1 MSRAARRA
9 TRTRDRQRCV
19 LGIDVGGTSIRA
31 GLFVPRSGSI
41 RHVRAIRTD
50 ASGGGRH
57 ALARATAVAREV
69 VEAGNRSGLS
79 VHKVGI
85 GVPELVGPGGE
96 IESRAVLPWRSTRV
110 RKAFAAYGEVTIAS
124 DVRAAALAEARLG
137 AARGNPT
144 FLYVGVGTGISST
157 LFIDGQPWLGAHG
170 HAIAFAS
177 GPTCAAGARDGRT
190 VFAPLESRASG
201 PALVRRAKALGYHA
215 EDAAEVCRAARA
227 ATRHRARRGRRR
239 GDRARGACRDPG
251 QCARPFAGRPGRRP
265 GSRAGPLLE
274 QLSRR
279 AAAVRLGPTRAAHA
293 RAARAPRGAR
303 RDDRCGFERRRG
315 FDGSVTSDWGL
326 RRRTGGAAGINDQG
340 KSHEHSQNDE
350 DRGPE

>member
-1 MSRAARRA
+1 MSGAPRRA

-50 ASGGGRH
+50 ASSGGRH
-57 ALARATAVAREV
+57 ALARAAAVAREV
-69 VEAGNRSGLS
+69 VDAGSRLGLS

-85 GVPELVGPGGE
+85 GVPELVGSGGE

-110 RKAFAAYGEVTIAS
+110 RKAFAAYGDVIIAS

-157 LFIDGQPWLGAHG
+157 LFIDGRPYLGAHG

-177 GPTCAAGARDGRT
+177 GPTCAAGARDGKT
-190 VFAPLESRASG
+190 VFAPLESCASG

-215 EDAAEVCRAARA
+215 EDAAEVCRAARERTGIARSVVDAA
-227 ATRHRARRGRRR
+227 ATELAAHVAILVNALDPSLVVLGGGLGAAPGRYWNSFRAALPRFAWGRYARRTRVRRARLG
-239 GDRARGACRDPG
+239 ARG
-251 QCARPFAGRPGRRP
+251 
-265 GSRAGPLLE
+265 
-274 QLSRR
+274 
-279 AAAVRLGPTRAAHA
+279 
-293 RAARAPRGAR
+293 
-303 RDDRCGFERRRG
+303 
-315 FDGSVTSDWGL
+315 GL
-326 RRRTGGAAGINDQG
+326 IGAAL
-340 KSHEHSQNDE
+340 SAVEAEEERS
-350 DRGPE
+350 R

>member
-1 MSRAARRA
+1 MSGAPRRA

-50 ASGGGRH
+50 ASSGGRH
-57 ALARATAVAREV
+57 ALARAAAVAREV
-69 VEAGNRSGLS
+69 VDAGSKLGLS

-110 RKAFAAYGEVTIAS
+110 RKAFAAYGDVIIAS

-157 LFIDGQPWLGAHG
+157 LFIDGQPYLGAHG

-177 GPTCAAGARDGRT
+177 GPTCAAGARDGKT
-190 VFAPLESRASG
+190 VFAPLESCASG

-215 EDAAEVCRAARA
+215 EDAAEVCRAARER
-227 ATRHRARRGRRR
+227 TGHRSQRGRRR
-239 GDRARGACRDPG
+239 SDRTRGACSHPG
-251 QCARPFAGRPGRRP
+251 QCARPLTGRSWRRP
-265 GSRAGPLLE
+265 GSRSRPLLE

-279 AAAVRLGPTRAAHA
+279 AAAICLGPIRATHA
-293 RAARAPRGAR
+293 RAARASWGAR
-303 RDDRCGFERRRG
+303 RIDRRRPECG
-315 FDGSVTSDWGL
+315 RGGRGAL
-326 RRRTGGAAGINDQG
+326 R
-340 KSHEHSQNDE
+340 
-350 DRGPE
+350 